1 MCKINVPSVTLQTA
15 VLMQVKE
22 LAAQNKQFSVHD
34 ITRAIR
40 TKASDGDLEIPEV
53 EVSGASFRF
62 DIPHAKVK
70 AIFDELWR
78 TGVFDS
84 DFTLSRN
91 FNGTYFE
98 YTPTPVSPVTATT
111 PLGLVQAMANKGLQ
125 AAANVALPN
134 NIVPFPTPQ
143 PQKLPPPAPSDSVVQ
158 GRIQTYLDNCE
169 SKGFR
174 PTLKQVQSAIKRDV
188 STGWSCEKIQ
198 DYVEG
203 LGYSIVADPDY
214 VSASQIDW

>member
-1 MCKINVPSVTLQTA
+1 MCKSNVPSVTLQTA
-15 VLMQVKE
+15 VLMQTKE
-22 LAAQNKQFSVHD
+22 FASQNKQFSVHD
-34 ITRAIR
+34 ITRAVR
-40 TKASDGDLEIPEV
+40 SKVSGGNLEIPEV

-78 TGVFDS
+78 TGVFDT
-84 DFTLSRN
+84 DFSLSRN

-98 YTPTPVSPVTATT
+98 YTPTLVATSPIYQPVAATPVSQPV
-111 PLGLVQAMANKGLQ
+111 PS
-125 AAANVALPN
+125 
-134 NIVPFPTPQ
+134 NIIQFPTP
-143 PQKLPPPAPSDSVVQ
+143 PVATATKVSDSVVQ
-158 GRIQTYLDNCE
+158 DRIASYLDNCE
-169 SKGFR
+169 SKGFH

-203 LGYSIVADPDY
+203 LGYTVVANPHY
-214 VSASQIDW
+214 LSASQIDW